1 MNVQSFLD
9 RYQRQLWL
17 LTNYALQPYATFND
31 AQHSFKLNQNPFTDL
46 TLETGLFK
54 LAKNVED
61 AHQYRIGHPLAQRIL
76 LQEKQTELNAA
87 QLTFYATGHKPKA
100 SAIEPYIGKS
110 GWMKVS
116 LLSID
121 SIEGEDYLLIAA
133 QTDDGEWM
141 LPEVASKLM
150 ELPANEDK
158 AAQPE
163 PTTVALLKN
172 KLAEQKQTL
181 LEGSESRNGIYF
193 DDEMVKLEKWAED
206 RKTGLEIQIKD
217 IDKQI
222 RLYKSEARKV
232 QILSE
237 KVKYQREIKD
247 LEKKRSEL
255 RQTYFT
261 AQDDVDTKKE
271 NLIAGVEARLKQQLK
286 QDELFVVKWK
296 II

>member
-1 MNVQSFLD
+1 
-9 RYQRQLWL
+9 
-17 LTNYALQPYATFND
+17 
-31 AQHSFKLNQNPFTDL
+31 
-46 TLETGLFK
+46 
-54 LAKNVED
+54 
-61 AHQYRIGHPLAQRIL
+61 
-76 LQEKQTELNAA
+76 
-87 QLTFYATGHKPKA
+87 
-100 SAIEPYIGKS
+100 
-110 GWMKVS
+110 
-116 LLSID
+116 
-121 SIEGEDYLLIAA
+121 
-133 QTDDGEWM
+133 M